1 MLLPELAGLTD
12 VALLFLRLLIAILF
26 VTSGWDHVRE
36 PGARGESI
44 GFSPG
49 ATRLLGTIELAAG
62 LAVGLGIFAQLAAL
76 ALMGIMIGATYKK
89 MFAWKTG
96 FWGDEGSG
104 WFYDLLY
111 FVCALVIASTGG
123 GDIVLV

>member
-1 MLLPELAGLTD
+1 MLFPELAVLSD

-26 VTSGWDHVRE
+26 VTSGWGHLKE
-36 PGARGESI
+36 PETRGESI

-49 ATRLLGTIELAAG
+49 ATRLLGMVELTAG
-62 LAVGLGIFAQLAAL
+62 LGVGLGIFTQLAAL
-76 ALMGIMIGATYKK
+76 ALMGVMFGAIYKK

-111 FVCALVIASTGG
+111 LVCALVIASTGG